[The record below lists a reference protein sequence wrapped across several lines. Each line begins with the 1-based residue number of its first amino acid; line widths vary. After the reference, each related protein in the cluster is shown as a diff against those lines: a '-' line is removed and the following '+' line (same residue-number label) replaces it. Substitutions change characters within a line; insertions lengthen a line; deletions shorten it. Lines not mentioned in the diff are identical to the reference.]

1 MLPWGPLFTFHV
13 LRFTHHQEAFLNSDE
28 IIALDQKYVL
38 GTYARAPFV
47 LEHGQGCWV
56 YDSDGNAYLDC
67 VAGIAVNALGHA
79 HPDLISALTR
89 QAGALWHVS
98 NLYQTA
104 PQARL
109 AEKLCESSFADRVF
123 FCNSGAEANEGA
135 FKFARKWAGEKHGPD
150 KHAIVAFT
158 GAFHGRTFAA
168 LAATPREKYQAPFR
182 PLLPGVRIAPFNNL
196 DGAAEAIGDDV
207 CAVIVEPVQGEG
219 GVHPAEPPFLER
231 LRDLCDRHEALLIFD
246 EVQCGLGRTG
256 TLWAY
261 QGYGVTPD
269 LLTAAKPLAGGL
281 PMGAVLMTEAVAGGI
296 HPGDHGSTFAAS
308 PLVASVAE
316 VVLDRINEPAFL
328 ADVAAKGAY
337 LKEQLEEL
345 NSPHILE
352 VRGKGLMIGA
362 DLDVPANEIVNA
374 GYKHGLLLVNAGT
387 ETLRLVPPLI
397 ITWEEIDLLIERLR
411 AIFEERGGAR

>member
-1 MLPWGPLFTFHV
+1 MSRITLHAS
-13 LRFTHHQEAFLNSDE
+13 RIHQEAFLDSNE
-28 IIALDQKYVL
+28 IIALDQRYVL
-38 GTYARAPFV
+38 DIYARAPFV
-47 LEHGQGCWV
+47 LERGRGSWV
-56 YDSDGNAYLDC
+56 YDTAGNAYLDC

-79 HPDLISALTR
+79 HPDLAAALTQ
-89 QAGALWHVS
+89 QAGLLWHVS
-98 NLYQTA
+98 NLYPTA

-109 AEKLCESSFADRVF
+109 AQKLCESSFAERVF

-135 FKFARKWAGEKHGPD
+135 FKFARKWAGEAYGPQ

-158 GAFHGRTFAA
+158 GAFHGRTFAT

-182 PLLPGVRIAPFNNL
+182 PLLPGVRIAPFNDL
-196 DGAAEAIGDDV
+196 DGAAQAMGDDV

-219 GVHPAEPPFLER
+219 GVYPAEPGFLQG
-231 LRDLCDRHEALLIFD
+231 LRELCDRHHALLIAD

-269 LLTAAKPLAGGL
+269 LLTIAKPLAGGL
-281 PMGAVLMTEAVAGGI
+281 PMGAVLMTGVVAEVM

-316 VVLDRINEPAFL
+316 VVLERIREPAFL

-337 LKEQLEEL
+337 LMERLEEL
-345 NSPHILE
+345 NSPHILR
-352 VRGKGLMIGA
+352 VRGRGLMIGA
-362 DLDVPANEIVNA
+362 DLDVPASDVVSA
-374 GYKHGLLLVNAGT
+374 GYKHGLLLVNAGPD
-387 ETLRLVPPLI
+387 TLRLVPPLI
-397 ITWEEIDLLIERLR
+397 ITRGEIDLLIERLR
-411 AIFEERGGAR
+411 AVFEDLQGSIP